1 MAKYV
6 LHLILNVNHNTLLM
20 AIVQFNTIN
29 ALRSFIQE
37 HKFYFALAL
46 FFIIIIILFI
56 IPVVMYHISKFEKV
70 ITIRNKYTRYRR
82 RGSNYNIVD
91 TDGHIYQVD
100 NLWFKGDFNRSNDY
114 VALTIGNTYKVKGYG
129 YRIGLLNAYQKIYAF
144 EEV

>member
-1 MAKYV
+1 MWQKV
-6 LHLILNVNHNTLLM
+6 TGDVFILQSCLSLDCYGVRNR
-20 AIVQFNTIN
+20 Q
-29 ALRSFIQE
+29 
-37 HKFYFALAL
+37 Y
-46 FFIIIIILFI
+46 
-56 IPVVMYHISKFEKV
+56 KV